1 MTQVVE
7 KTGDVA
13 IVVLS
18 GETLDASNEKDFTR
32 DIRPVLESNPK
43 VVFDMGRLRFVDSSG
58 LKAILSSLRELNQAG
73 GDLKL
78 CAMTKPVRTLFELV
92 RLHRVFDIYNTREEA
107 VRAFQDKPEL

>member
-18 GETLDASNEKDFTR
+18 GETLDANNEKDFTR
-32 DIRPVLESNPK
+32 DILPVLESNPK

-58 LKAILSSLRELNQAG
+58 LKAILSSLKKLNAGG

-107 VRAFQDKPEL
+107 VRAFEDKPAM